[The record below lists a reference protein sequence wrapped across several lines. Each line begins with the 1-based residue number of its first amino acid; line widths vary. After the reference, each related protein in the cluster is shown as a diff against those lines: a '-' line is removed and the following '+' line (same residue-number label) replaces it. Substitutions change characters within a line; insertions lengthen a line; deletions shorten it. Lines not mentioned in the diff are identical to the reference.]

1 MDWHI
6 ITGSKGG
13 IGKTLISLLL
23 LTYYLD
29 QKKDESVLVLDLN
42 AMNTDTSAL
51 LLHGKKQIKSKVIHA
66 GKVGITLKKSYTPY
80 LKDLDDKEREF
91 VVGYPMN
98 PFQLFPHESFAQLL
112 LSLKKYSEGTSLAKD
127 LDVKPFQRVIID
139 TNYHLCNVFPPLDEQ
154 YEAYQNTSLQ
164 QDRFNIWFL
173 WVYRQ
178 LNKLL
183 NSERIEEDE
192 ETERRFRE
200 GRARENQVFERT
212 VSAIERIFRKGE
224 IGKGLGPIIHTYAPA
239 GLLPTDIGE
248 PTGFLRGLFGLGNNS
263 SRNEGDS
270 VIEALERLEKLEHVG
285 AYMGFSL
292 WLEKLQRAN
301 TRVAANTNKRGTK
314 DTAAQDKDNRQLFND
329 LLYKAVQS
337 LSDDKSLPINVFPL
351 SLYQAGL
358 AGYTDKERED
368 AIGSLAQMNIYRN
381 FRKVLNRKYGES

>member
-29 QKKDESVLVLDLN
+29 QRKDESVLILDLN
-42 AMNTDTSAL
+42 SANTDTSAL
-51 LLHGKKQIKSKVIHA
+51 LLYNKNQTRSKVIRS
-66 GKVGITLKKSYTPY
+66 GTGNIILKKSYTPY
-80 LKDLDDKEREF
+80 LKDSDQKEREF

-112 LSLKKYSEGTSLAKD
+112 LSLREYSEGTSLAKD
-127 LDVKPFQRVIID
+127 LEVKPFQRVIID
-139 TNYHLCNVFPPLDEQ
+139 TNYHPCNIFPPLDEQ
-154 YEAYQNTSLQ
+154 YKKYQETSLQ
-164 QDRFNIWFL
+164 KDRFNIWFL

-183 NSERIEEDE
+183 NSERMEDE

-200 GRARENQVFERT
+200 GVARENQVFERT

-239 GLLPTDIGE
+239 GLLPTDISE

-270 VIEALERLEKLEHVG
+270 VIEALEKLEKLENVG

-301 TRVAANTNKRGTK
+301 ISVASTNRK
-314 DTAAQDKDNRQLFND
+314 DATVQNKDNRQLFND

-351 SLYQAGL
+351 SLYQSGL
-358 AGYTDKERED
+358 AGYTDKERAD
-368 AIGSLAQMNIYRN
+368 AIGRLAQMNIYKN
-381 FRKVLNRKYGES
+381 FRKVLNRKYGESK

>member
-51 LLHGKKQIKSKVIHA
+51 LLHGKKQIKSKVIHV
-66 GKVGITLKKSYTPY
+66 GKVGIVLKKSYTPY

-112 LSLKKYSEGTSLAKD
+112 LSLREYSEGASLTKD
-127 LDVKPFQRVIID
+127 LGVKPFQRVIID

-154 YEAYQNTSLQ
+154 YEAYQNTSLHG
-164 QDRFNIWFL
+164 DRFNIWFL

-212 VSAIERIFRKGE
+212 VSAIERIFRRGE

-263 SRNEGDS
+263 SRNDGDS

-301 TRVAANTNKRGTK
+301 IGVASTNNRKEVT
-314 DTAAQDKDNRQLFND
+314 TQHKDNRQLFND

-351 SLYQAGL
+351 SLYQSGL
-358 AGYTDKERED
+358 AGYTDKERAD
-368 AIGSLAQMNIYRN
+368 AIGSLAQMNIYKN
-381 FRKVLNRKYGES
+381 FRRVLNRKYGESNK